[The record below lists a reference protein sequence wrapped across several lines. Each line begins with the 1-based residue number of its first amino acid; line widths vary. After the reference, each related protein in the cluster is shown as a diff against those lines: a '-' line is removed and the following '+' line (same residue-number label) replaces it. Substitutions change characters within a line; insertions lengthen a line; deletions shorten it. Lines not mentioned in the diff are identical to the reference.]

1 MRNLVLYS
9 PIEEFETGVP
19 QGNVS
24 GLILYVFTLL
34 VCLEYKVTVDIS
46 GILRN
51 NAYKSLDNQIIVL
64 IVLVL
69 VSGNDFDTLDP
80 SL

>member
-34 VCLEYKVTVDIS
+34 VCLEYKVDIS